1 MIDTRFHRAVI
12 SWPFPQY
19 FRNGVSTICTRLRS
33 DDLSDWLVLGFPKS
47 VRVQHVKQEV
57 EGTDETVLSRVMK
70 GDLELTLLQDQVAAA
85 AAVPTVAA
93 VRYAASVGVSA

>member
-1 MIDTRFHRAVI
+1 M
-12 SWPFPQY
+12 
-19 FRNGVSTICTRLRS
+19 
-33 DDLSDWLVLGFPKS
+33 
-47 VRVQHVKQEV
+47 KQEV